1 MIPPCYFTPALSAEV
16 PVGPPA
22 DATAAKSAANKAA
35 FAKKTKSK
43 KHGRTKKQQRKART
57 ANLNKAKAA
66 KAAMVAD
73 KVTGGDTDT
82 MAMGM
87 PMETDTGEEMAAMQI
102 DREDVIMDSIDT
114 LVEEAVG
121 VGLSS
126 VTGSRRDNKASLQ
139 RVAEMATQLKVA
151 LREAKLQ
158 EAKVQEAKLQ
168 EAREILDA
176 LPPSEAA
183 PADPL
188 LLNPATLLFL
198 REQERRSEAEG
209 EVPIS
214 VYLVKKML
222 AMDFKQAGRLR
233 NQARM
238 ADKRCDKAMEDLASE
253 RARRVRGER
262 THTEYMRRK
271 KEKLG
276 SDDFRQNLALRVITD
291 NVRGVGGY
299 KDGAKRGFAELVPLT
314 GMSMNAAP
322 KSIAQIAR
330 IMLPKAPAGKI
341 KHITPVRKSITNFI
355 LEESEFDLV
364 VAGLE
369 LEDVLFGILCDGSKR
384 GKRDIFQV
392 CTLLTCLFSVCV
404 GNVRT

>member
-1 MIPPCYFTPALSAEV
+1 M
-16 PVGPPA
+16 
-22 DATAAKSAANKAA
+22 
-35 FAKKTKSK
+35 
-43 KHGRTKKQQRKART
+43 
-57 ANLNKAKAA
+57 
-66 KAAMVAD
+66 
-73 KVTGGDTDT
+73 
-82 MAMGM
+82 
-87 PMETDTGEEMAAMQI
+87 
-102 DREDVIMDSIDT
+102 
-114 LVEEAVG
+114 
-121 VGLSS
+121 
-126 VTGSRRDNKASLQ
+126 
-139 RVAEMATQLKVA
+139 
-151 LREAKLQ
+151 
-158 EAKVQEAKLQ
+158 
-168 EAREILDA
+168 
-176 LPPSEAA
+176 
-183 PADPL
+183 
-188 LLNPATLLFL
+188 
-198 REQERRSEAEG
+198 
-209 EVPIS
+209 PIS